1 MLLKIAG
8 LAIALFCWFNPL
20 GFDSL
25 FIVSLFILGFDMMG
39 TMTKFIVFAIN
50 FVFPVF
56 GGTFNEFSWTLLIM
70 FMGELI
76 MMIISVERFYKVI
89 IRPAVVFVA
98 ALLSV
103 GIQPALVIAGIDLLI
118 NLTHKN

>member
-39 TMTKFIVFAIN
+39 TMTKFIVFSIN
-50 FVFPVF
+50 FIFPVF
-56 GGTFNEFSWTLLIM
+56 GETFNEFSWTLLIM